1 MIIRR
6 IAIIILVAIIILIRF
21 FLSGD
26 SGTGLFFST
35 TIASVDEARIYG
47 TETVISEAPSSNP
60 L

>member
-1 MIIRR
+1 MIISR
-6 IAIIILVAIIILIRF
+6 INNDQIEYITLIIFFLIR
-21 FLSGD
+21 D
-26 SGTGLFFST
+26 SGIGLFFST